1 MKETKYLGMV
11 MDEYQT
17 FKNHM
22 DTVKLKLIR
31 ANGSLAKLR
40 HHVNPALLRT
50 IYFAIFEPH
59 LWYGCQLYGWD
70 IETLSIDR
78 ELNKEHFLW
87 KNHTENVHQKLAL
100 DPFLILLNNPKQPLH
115 TRNSFKIRHF
125 ERGLSKSLK
134 KLNLYFLS
142 NPVPFNG
149 QSYQKQKGSG
159 ASHQSDHETSS
170 EKFLYLLYIIW
181 PSLMM

>member
-40 HHVNPALLRT
+40 HYVNPALLRT

-87 KNHTENVHQKLAL
+87 KNHAENMHQKLAP
-100 DPFLILLNNPKQPLH
+100 DPFLILLNNPKQPLDAG
-115 TRNSFKIRHF
+115 NSFKNKVFRKRII
-125 ERGLSKSLK
+125 K
-134 KLNLYFLS
+134 K
-142 NPVPFNG
+142 P
-149 QSYQKQKGSG
+149 
-159 ASHQSDHETSS
+159 
-170 EKFLYLLYIIW
+170 
-181 PSLMM
+181 

>member
-40 HHVNPALLRT
+40 HYVNPALLRT
-50 IYFAIFEPH
+50 IYFAIFEPY

-87 KNHTENVHQKLAL
+87 KNHAENMHQKLAP
-100 DPFLILLNNPKQPLH
+100 DPFLILLNNPKQPLDA
-115 TRNSFKIRHF
+115 RNSFKNKVFWKRII
-125 ERGLSKSLK
+125 K
-134 KLNLYFLS
+134 K
-142 NPVPFNG
+142 P
-149 QSYQKQKGSG
+149 
-159 ASHQSDHETSS
+159 
-170 EKFLYLLYIIW
+170 
-181 PSLMM
+181 